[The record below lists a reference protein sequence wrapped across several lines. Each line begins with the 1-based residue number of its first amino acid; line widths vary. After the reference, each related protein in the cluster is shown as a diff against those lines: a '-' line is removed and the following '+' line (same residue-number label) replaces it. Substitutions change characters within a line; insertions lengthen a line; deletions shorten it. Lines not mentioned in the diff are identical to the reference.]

1 MTTTHMNHDIACIG
15 VSAHNRIL
23 QSVLAALNEGNI
35 SNAVDQFDDHFT
47 FTDHALDL
55 AFTHKERLVKF
66 FQQSRELFPD
76 TMVEVDST
84 FQSGDY
90 TIAEWKLTATQTV
103 PYYGSNTLRV
113 PISVR
118 GTSIV
123 RCENGRI
130 TQWSDYYDQIRSR
143 RFSLPAMLAEGIEY

>member
-1 MTTTHMNHDIACIG
+1 MTTDINHDIASIE
-15 VSAHNRIL
+15 VSASGRIL
-23 QSVLAALNEGNI
+23 QSVLAALNQGEI
-35 SNAVDQFDDHFT
+35 SNAVDRFDDHFT

-84 FQSGDY
+84 FQCGEY

-103 PYYGSNTLRV
+103 PYDGSSTLRV

-123 RCENGRI
+123 RCENGRV
-130 TQWSDYYDQIRSR
+130 TQWSDYYDQTRSR
-143 RFSLPAMLAEGIEY
+143 RFSLAAMFAEGIEY

>member
-1 MTTTHMNHDIACIG
+1 MTTDINHDIASIE
-15 VSAHNRIL
+15 VSASGRIL
-23 QSVLAALNEGNI
+23 QSVLAALNQGEI

-84 FQSGDY
+84 FQCGEY

-103 PYYGSNTLRV
+103 PYDGSSTLRV

-123 RCENGRI
+123 RCENGRV
-130 TQWSDYYDQIRSR
+130 TQWSDYYDQTRSR
-143 RFSLPAMLAEGIEY
+143 RFSLAAMFAEGIEY

>member
-1 MTTTHMNHDIACIG
+1 MTTDMNPDIASIG
-15 VSAHNRIL
+15 VDAPGRIL
-23 QSVLAALNEGNI
+23 QSVLAALNEGEI
-35 SNAVDQFDDHFT
+35 SNAVDQFDEHFT

-76 TMVEVDST
+76 TIVEVDST
-84 FQSGDY
+84 FQCGDY

-103 PYYGSNTLRV
+103 PYYGSTTLRV
-113 PISVR
+113 PIFAR

-123 RCENGRI
+123 HCENGRI
-130 TQWSDYYDQIRSR
+130 THWSDYYDQIRSR
-143 RFSLPAMLAEGIEY
+143 RFSLAAMFAEGIEY